1 VTGKIEPDIEGRIES
16 GIYVRPCEG
25 ETLSGDVVLVQSHG
39 HGLFAALIDV
49 LGHGPDAHRLGV
61 QLSAALSGWLPEAR
75 PPAPEAAIT
84 VLHDGARGTRGAAAA
99 VAWLDTQ
106 TLEGWVVGVGNV
118 RCRLFGAVTRTF
130 EFGEGVLGQRVRT
143 PRPVL
148 FTLQPTDVVILF
160 SDGVAGR
167 FRRDDYPSLGLDP
180 APAIAFNVVRRF
192 GKSVDDASCAV
203 MRCRW

>member
-1 VTGKIEPDIEGRIES
+1 MEGRIES
-16 GIYVRPCEG
+16 GIYVRPCDG
-25 ETLSGDVVLVQSHG
+25 ETLSGDVVFVQPQG
-39 HGLFAALIDV
+39 GGLFAAVIDV

-61 QLSAALSGWLPEAR
+61 QLSAALSGWLPEAT
-75 PPAPEAAIT
+75 PPAPEDALA
-84 VLHDGARGTRGAAAA
+84 VLHASARGTRGAVAA
-99 VAWLDTQ
+99 VAWVNTQ

-143 PRPVL
+143 PRPVS
-148 FTLQPTDVVILF
+148 FALQPSDVMILF
-160 SDGVAGR
+160 SDGVVGR
-167 FRRDDYPSLGLDP
+167 FRLDDYPSLGLDP

-192 GKSVDDASCAV
+192 GKGMDDASCAV